1 MKIMVCGSIGYG
13 GIEKIKDLQQFL
25 LQGDFDVID
34 HISEEGMDYSD
45 IKDFRFKRDL
55 SERIV
60 EHDLKFVDKADV
72 LVVLLEGP
80 SFGTAIEMHE
90 ARMKGKKVISLA
102 EDEIPT
108 PWPIFLSD
116 KVFVSKREL
125 VSYLNQLKK
134 PTRKER

>member
-13 GIEKIKDLQQFL
+13 GIEKIRDLQQFL
-25 LQGDFDVID
+25 LQNDFNIID
-34 HISEEGMDYSD
+34 HISEEGMDYSN
-45 IKDFRFKRDL
+45 IKDFRSKRNL
-55 SERIV
+55 SEKIV

-90 ARMKGKKVISLA
+90 ARRKGKKVISLA

-116 KVFVSKREL
+116 EVVISKREL
-125 VSYLNQLKK
+125 VILLNQLKK
-134 PTRKER
+134 PNSE

>member
-13 GIEKIKDLQQFL
+13 GIERIRDLQQFL
-25 LQGDFDVID
+25 LQEGFDIID

-60 EHDLKFVDKADV
+60 KHDLKFVDKADI

-90 ARMKGKKVISLA
+90 AKTKGKKVISLA

-108 PWPIFLSD
+108 PWPIFFSSD
-116 KVFVSKREL
+116 VYVSKDEL
-125 VSYLNQLKK
+125 ICELKK
-134 PTRKER
+134 LKESAKSQ

>member
-1 MKIMVCGSIGYG
+1 MKIMICGSIGYG
-13 GIEKIKDLQQFL
+13 GIEKIRDLQQFL
-25 LQGDFDVID
+25 LEKDFDIID

-60 EHDLKFVDKADV
+60 KHDLEFVDKADI

-80 SFGTAIEMHE
+80 SFGTAVEMHE
-90 ARMKGKKVISLA
+90 AKRKGKKVVSLA
-102 EDEIPT
+102 ENEIPT

-116 KVFVSKREL
+116 KVFTSKDEL
-125 VSYLNQLKK
+125 VYELEKLKK
-134 PTRKER
+134 SASSK